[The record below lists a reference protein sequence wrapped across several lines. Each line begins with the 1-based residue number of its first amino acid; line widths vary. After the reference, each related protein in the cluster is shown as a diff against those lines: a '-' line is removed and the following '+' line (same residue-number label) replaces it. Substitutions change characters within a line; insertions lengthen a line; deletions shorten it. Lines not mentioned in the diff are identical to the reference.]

1 MEPGVDAASSAPAAE
16 TPEPA
21 PEPVPEPAPAA
32 AVPEPEPQS
41 EPEEPFEGPDLR
53 DKIAELFRSDPEPSQ
68 VAEAPETTE
77 VAETIQPAAPES
89 PAPDPAPASEPA
101 EPVAVVPAE
110 PSEADSGLDLAEK
123 IAEFFR
129 ADPEPPAAVE
139 TPAEVAAEPVIE
151 TAAEPVAE
159 PVAEATVEP
168 TPTTEVAAA
177 QPVEPAPPAEAAVE
191 PAPVAE
197 AAEPAAAASLAE
209 PAPAGAEEPGL
220 FARIGNLFGSAP
232 QDAAPPEADPLND
245 AAAETGADTVEA
257 VAEPPSVRPIAEAPV
272 AEAPAP
278 EPVAETPVEP
288 APTAA
293 PEQAAAPTPPAEAA
307 PSGKPQRESLWAPSA
322 PETAPEAPV
331 IRVDRVAK
339 PVAVPPPAP
348 AAEAQSAPAAAEAA
362 APTGTQT
369 QTNSSAS
376 GWPDQVTSLF
386 SLSESESA
394 VAAEPKAQAETQAQA
409 QAEIPA
415 QAQEPAPVVQSGVRR
430 IGAPPPTPAPVE
442 TAAAPDPAPVPTT
455 VNPAQPP
462 PSMVSAAP
470 LKGVSFRIGENHA
483 LGTAIPKDGPRRS
496 LCVDKSHWS
505 TMFCIEPVIWPA
517 AMADHFQVT
526 NNFYRGRQSI
536 VQYQGGKA
544 VQIHV
549 LFPKDR
555 LRAVTE
561 HFKAVYGPPTD
572 QPEILTAL
580 IGEPKRI
587 NRTVQWRS
595 RDAKGAETVLEIR
608 EIDDLRWSAPPDT
621 NHGVVRLY
629 GADQGSV
636 FELLS
641 ATDLLLVNIRRG
653 S

>member
-1 MEPGVDAASSAPAAE
+1 MRRTVLPVLRAAARTALAVTALAVAVFGPAAAQSLTPATQKLFDAVWADDLAGVRASISAGAKLDAVNEFGVRPVDMAVDKGHYDIAHYLLSVDKLRRDSALQARREREFAARQPVAARAPAAR
-16 TPEPA
+16 PA
-21 PEPVPEPAPAA
+21 PTQAPAPA
-32 AVPEPEPQS
+32 
-41 EPEEPFEGPDLR
+41 
-53 DKIAELFRSDPEPSQ
+53 
-68 VAEAPETTE
+68 
-77 VAETIQPAAPES
+77 
-89 PAPDPAPASEPA
+89 PAPR
-101 EPVAVVPAE
+101 VAVVTDVPRAPAGQ
-110 PSEADSGLDLAEK
+110 S
-123 IAEFFR
+123 
-129 ADPEPPAAVE
+129 AAVQ
-139 TPAEVAAEPVIE
+139 PLPVN
-151 TAAEPVAE
+151 
-159 PVAEATVEP
+159 
-168 TPTTEVAAA
+168 
-177 QPVEPAPPAEAAVE
+177 PP
-191 PAPVAE
+191 PAPVA
-197 AAEPAAAASLAE
+197 PK
-209 PAPAGAEEPGL
+209 
-220 FARIGNLFGSAP
+220 
-232 QDAAPPEADPLND
+232 
-245 AAAETGADTVEA
+245 
-257 VAEPPSVRPIAEAPV
+257 
-272 AEAPAP
+272 
-278 EPVAETPVEP
+278 
-288 APTAA
+288 
-293 PEQAAAPTPPAEAA
+293 AA

-331 IRVDRVAK
+331 IRVARVAK

-536 VQYQGGKA
+536 VQYQGGNA